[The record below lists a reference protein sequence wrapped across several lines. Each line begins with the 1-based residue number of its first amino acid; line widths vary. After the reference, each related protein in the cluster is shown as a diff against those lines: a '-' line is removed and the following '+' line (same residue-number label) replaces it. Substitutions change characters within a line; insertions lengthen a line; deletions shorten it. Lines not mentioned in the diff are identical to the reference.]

1 MDERM
6 IMYFNKMSE
15 LVRILLSQQNIESRD
30 IKDVL
35 SDSDCEYNISFF
47 NKFSYLNF
55 NDDLQNGQLSLNM
68 LNDIFFSKINY
79 IIKERNIISC
89 AVLLFYMDKWIYSSY
104 TTFENLEYDAECYE
118 SLNDNA
124 SDTHIAILPKI
135 YCNWDKKKI
144 TDEWEQILSY
154 FYFVDYTKLKGM
166 RFKNYRLDSNVV
178 FGINSDVL
186 KIAISPLTK
195 EKTVNFS
202 VPYTRKNHKTGA
214 VQNLFRVENVSNE
227 SELEKLIIE
236 DIINAGKARANIL
249 VFPEML
255 GTENMLND
263 ILTSLRNNSTDTI
276 PPLIVFPSIWKKSGN
291 ESDNTNR
298 SCIIYDGEEVLFEQY
313 KRVCFKYAKEG
324 FDVYEDISLSEKYN
338 EIHMLHIDGIGR
350 FCVIICYDYL
360 ENQNRSLI
368 MENMYPTLVCSPS
381 FSTGSFDFSI
391 LSEKYF
397 NNSCNWIWCN
407 TCSASNETKNKHNFD
422 IVGIVTTLNKHNDQ
436 KRNDSFKQK
445 FDGVG
450 QCTRQ
455 DCINCLFYADIPLSN
470 YNIIQEES
478 DKYE

>member
-1 MDERM
+1 
-6 IMYFNKMSE
+6 
-15 LVRILLSQQNIESRD
+15 
-30 IKDVL
+30 
-35 SDSDCEYNISFF
+35 
-47 NKFSYLNF
+47 
-55 NDDLQNGQLSLNM
+55 M

-79 IIKERNIISC
+79 IIKERDIISC

-291 ESDNTNR
+291 DSDNTNR

-407 TCSASNETKNKHNFD
+407 TCSASNETKNKNNFD